1 MSEVLNF
8 IIDVTSKWTER
19 NGSPPEELVMHPRVF
34 SAHFFELQ
42 GACPDVERYHVCGS
56 YGYWQGWVWQG
67 MKVKVSPNLAEDEI
81 IFRSGLVT
89 QRMYVNKK
97 KSVDRFKKKRMIR
110 IEEKT
115 KL

>member
-19 NGSPPEELVMHPRVF
+19 NGSPPEELVMHPGVF
-34 SAHFFELQ
+34 SALRNFHLELQ
-42 GACPDVERYHVCGS
+42 GAYPDVPIS
-56 YGYWQGWVWQG
+56 YGYPSRISQVGG
-67 MKVKVSPNLAEDEI
+67 MEVKVDPNLAEDEI

-110 IEEKT
+110 IEENT